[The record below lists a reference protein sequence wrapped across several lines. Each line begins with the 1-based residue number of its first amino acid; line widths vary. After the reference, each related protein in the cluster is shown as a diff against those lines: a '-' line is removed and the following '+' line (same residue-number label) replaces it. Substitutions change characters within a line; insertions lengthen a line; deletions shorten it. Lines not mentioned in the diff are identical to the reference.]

1 MKVIDVEQGS
11 GAWHAARSGRVTASR
26 VADALSFLKRGEK
39 LGSESAGRASYKAEL
54 VAEILSGMV
63 GDHFVSPWMERG
75 TAQEPFA
82 RAAYEARYSVM
93 VDTVGFV
100 VHPTI
105 ERAGCSPDG
114 LMPHRGVEF
123 KVPKIETH
131 IGYIRDNILPKDY
144 EPQVMWNLACCP
156 EIPVWDFISF
166 CPELPLRHQLFC
178 IPVERDNARIAEMED
193 GVVKFLS
200 EVDALIAELNARN
213 PEIAGV
219 LKEIEHPED
228 FLSEEEID
236 AVFGRKA

>member
-1 MKVIDVEQGS
+1 MKIIDVEQGS

-26 VADALSFLKRGEK
+26 LGDVLSFYVSGANKGKET
-39 LGSESAGRASYKAEL
+39 ATRAKYKAEL
-54 VAEILSGMV
+54 VAETLSGMV
-63 GDHFVSPWMERG
+63 GDHYVSQWMERG

-100 VHPTI
+100 VHPAI

-131 IGYIRDNILPKDY
+131 IGYIRDGILPKDY

-156 EIPVWDFISF
+156 EIPVWDFVSF
-166 CPELPLRHQLFC
+166 CPELPPRHQLFC
-178 IPVERDNARIAEMED
+178 VPVERDNCRIAEMEA
-193 GVVKFLS
+193 GVIQFLS

-213 PEIAGV
+213 PEIAEQPNAV
-219 LKEIEHPED
+219 AHPED
-228 FLSEEEID
+228 YLSDEELARYI
-236 AVFGRKA
+236 